1 MTLFVVV
8 STIILTYCKLT
19 SSTIETV
26 QDWRKVFGDEKD
38 IVLQSYLG
46 EYHKINKSSN
56 NNAIK
61 DEYYRTISR
70 TSQNSCQI
78 VKQFGG
84 RWSRDCGFEDGEKM
98 ICMDTLYEAVENGTC
113 LVYSFGLADDW
124 DFEISMA
131 SLGKENLN
139 SLCLSDE
146 WITLYSIL
154 KLYSIE

>member
-46 EYHKINKSSN
+46 DYHKINKSSN
-56 NNAIK
+56 NNTIK

-84 RWSRDCGFEDGEKM
+84 RWSKDCGFEDGEKI
-98 ICMDTLYEAVENGTC
+98 ICMDTVYEAVENGTC

-154 KLYSIE
+154 KLYSIQ

>member
-84 RWSRDCGFEDGEKM
+84 RWSRDCGFEDGEKI
-98 ICMDTLYEAVENGTC
+98 ICMDTVYEAVKNGTC

-131 SLGKENLN
+131 GLGMDT
-139 SLCLSDE
+139 S
-146 WITLYSIL
+146 
-154 KLYSIE
+154 

>member
-8 STIILTYCKLT
+8 STIILTNCKLT

-26 QDWRKVFGDEKD
+26 QDWRKVFVDEKD

-46 EYHKINKSSN
+46 DYHKINKSSN
-56 NNAIK
+56 NNTIK

-84 RWSRDCGFEDGEKM
+84 RWSRDCGFEDGEKI
-98 ICMDTLYEAVENGTC
+98 ICMDTVYEAVKNGTC

-131 SLGKENLN
+131 SLGMDTYILN
-139 SLCLSDE
+139 SLWL
-146 WITLYSIL
+146 W
-154 KLYSIE
+154 

>member
-1 MTLFVVV
+1 MTFFIVL

-19 SSTIETV
+19 TCSIETF
-26 QDWRKVFGDEKD
+26 QDWRKIFDVEKD
-38 IVLQSYLG
+38 TVLQSYLG
-46 EYHKINKSSN
+46 KYHKENNKSSN

-61 DEYYRTISR
+61 DDYYRTISR

-84 RWSRDCGFEDGEKM
+84 RWSKDCGFEDGEKI
-98 ICMDTLYEAVENGTC
+98 ICMDTVYEAVKNGTC

-131 SLGKENLN
+131 SLGMDTYILN
-139 SLCLSDE
+139 SLWL
-146 WITLYSIL
+146 W
-154 KLYSIE
+154 